1 MDQGLR
7 ELEGRQRREPALGPG
22 QGRAGPRLA
31 RRRRGTAA
39 RGCRRRWSAVRP
51 RSPRARARGARP
63 RAARPGGP
71 PTRPACP
78 RWSPPW
84 GRRVPGSGSSS
95 SDTPASGA
103 ISCHP
108 RSGSM
113 ASSAGTR
120 PGHSR
125 PSSLGDD
132 GLGPEPV
139 AARALRYSGPPSV
152 GTRRTADRLHTFT
165 GTSSAGTATAELGEA
180 VVDPA
185 DHLVAP
191 ARGEPLRSPVGRAG
205 LAVEHPHGSPD
216 GLAHVGG
223 PGDVRQPSP
232 RHRTGG
238 AAAGA
243 AYVEHG
249 RALVA
254 GQQLLGRH
262 GEAAGHV
269 LGGQRG
275 DRSRG
280 VDGHPV
286 PVDQHAPP
294 RGAAPCRPCWAGHP
308 GGGGRRAA
316 RRVASRSCPRPGC
329 SRSS

>member
-1 MDQGLR
+1 MS
-7 ELEGRQRREPALGPG
+7 AIV
-22 QGRAGPRLA
+22 
-31 RRRRGTAA
+31 AA
-39 RGCRRRWSAVRP
+39 V
-51 RSPRARARGARP
+51 GA
-63 RAARPGGP
+63 A
-71 PTRPACP
+71 
-78 RWSPPW
+78 S
-84 GRRVPGSGSSS
+84 PGSGSSS

-108 RSGSM
+108 RSGST

-125 PSSLGDD
+125 PSSSVITGSDRNQSH
-132 GLGPEPV
+132 
-139 AARALRYSGPPSV
+139 AALRYSGPPSV

-165 GTSSAGTATAELGEA
+165 GTSSPVRRRPSSARRWSSQPTT
-180 VVDPA
+180 
-185 DHLVAP
+185 LVAP

-205 LAVEHPHGSPD
+205 LAVEHLHGSPD
-216 GLAHVGG
+216 GLAHVGR

-238 AAAGA
+238 VAAGA

-262 GEAAGHV
+262 REAAGHV

-294 RGAAPCRPCWAGHP
+294 RVALHAPML
-308 GGGGRRAA
+308 GR
-316 RRVASRSCPRPGC
+316 SP
-329 SRSS
+329 